1 MTRRTITIEAP
12 NGVKIRTALG
22 KRLYAVRYGRTG
34 FNSPP
39 DYAKVIKRTDSAKTA
54 YHQYDQHA
62 HEVIVYEPRWVEG
75 KIAAGRLTRSEVKLR
90 ADAEKA
96 R

>member
-1 MTRRTITIEAP
+1 MRRTITITAP
-12 NGVKIRTALG
+12 NGAKVRTALG
-22 KRLYAVRYGRTG
+22 KHFYAVRYGRT
-34 FNSPP
+34 NLDSPQ
-39 DYAKVIKRTDSAKTA
+39 DYAKVVKRTDSAKTA
-54 YHQYDQHA
+54 YREYDQHA

-90 ADAEKA
+90 VEAEKA